1 MNHSDFVKTVA
12 AYIKKYAPVYGI
24 EVVSPIIAQAVLES
38 GYGTSELAVNAH
50 NYFGLKYREGRCKTC
65 IGIYHMVGSEQNAD
79 GSYTSSAM
87 QWCKFKDMEN
97 GVIGYFDFI
106 NIPNYKN
113 LKGVT
118 DPRKYLENIKADGY
132 ATSHKYVDNLMRVI
146 ETWHLTDYDKKEETK
161 MSNSPL
167 VVYTKLSP
175 NHSGQR
181 THSID
186 RITPHCV
193 VGQLSAESICGCF
206 ISTSRQAS
214 CNYGIGTDGRIS
226 MSVEE
231 KNRSWCSSSRENDQ
245 RAVTIE
251 CASDKTEPY
260 AMNDKVYA
268 SLINLCVDICKR
280 NGKTKLLWFGDKDKT
295 LNYSPKSDEMIITV
309 HRWFANKSC
318 PGNWLYAR
326 LGNLAAEVTQRLT
339 GGVSSEGEVSVPSDN
354 KTLYRVQTGAF
365 SKKSNADALVEKL
378 KAAGFD
384 TYMVMNDG
392 LYKVQVGAYSVKANA
407 ESQMAKLKAKGFDA
421 FITTKSGSA
430 VTSSSTP
437 KKSAAEIAKEI
448 YSGTCSDA
456 RWSSWGNGAD
466 RVNRLKQAG
475 YDPSEVQSEVNKL
488 F

>member
-12 AYIKKYAPVYGI
+12 TYIKKYAPVYGI

-231 KNRSWCSSSRENDQ
+231 KKRSWCSSSRENDQ

-251 CASDKTEPY
+251 CASDKTAPY
-260 AMNDKVYA
+260 AFNDAVYA
-268 SLINLCVDICKR
+268 SLVNLCVDICQR
-280 NGKTKLLWFGDKDKT
+280 NGKSKLLWLGDKNKT
-295 LNYSPKSDEMIITV
+295 LAYAPKSDEMVLTV

-318 PGNWLYAR
+318 PGDWLYNR
-326 LGNLAAEVTQRLT
+326 LGNLAAEVTKRLT
-339 GGVSSEGEVSVPSDN
+339 GGSTDTGKVDVPSDD
-354 KTLYRVQTGAF
+354 KT
-365 SKKSNADALVEKL
+365 
-378 KAAGFD
+378 
-384 TYMVMNDG
+384 
-392 LYKVQVGAYSVKANA
+392 LYKVQVGAYSQKSNA
-407 ESQMAKLKAKGFDA
+407 ENMMAKLKAAGYDA
-421 FITTKSGSA
+421 FITTKSGTA
-430 VTSSSTP
+430 AGTA

-448 YSGTCSDA
+448 YNGTCSDA